1 MSFIAKDSGGGDYKK
16 VPAGV
21 HIGRCY
27 KLIDLG
33 TQSETYEGESKL
45 LPKVCVYWEL
55 TGEDED
61 GQPLVDSE
69 GQPMVIWQ
77 EYTMSL
83 GKKAKLRAALESWR
97 GRAFTDDEL
106 KGFDV
111 SKLIGAYCMVN
122 VTHKTSTTSGK
133 VYAQVSSLTP
143 LPAALKAAKPAP
155 YHANMVW
162 SVESPDMEAFETFH
176 EKLRERI
183 MASLEMQPKKPAP
196 KTHGEMKAE
205 RRQSVGSFDDMDSD
219 IPF

>member
-1 MSFIAKDSGGGDYKK
+1 MSFIAKDSGGGDFKK

-21 HIGRCY
+21 HIGRCF

-33 TQSETYEGESKL
+33 TQEETYEGETKL

-55 TGEDED
+55 SGEEED
-61 GQPLVDSE
+61 GTPLMDHE
-69 GQPMVIWQ
+69 GNPMVIWQ

-97 GRAFTDDEL
+97 GRQFTDEEL

-122 VTHKTSTTSGK
+122 VTHKTSQASGK
-133 VYAQVSSLTP
+133 TYAQVSSLTP
-143 LPAALKAAKPAP
+143 LPAALRNNKPPAH
-155 YHANMVW
+155 YSNVVF
-162 SVESPDMEAFETFH
+162 SVDAFDQKVFDTFH
-176 EKLRERI
+176 DKLKERI
-183 MASLEMQPKKPAP
+183 NASLE
-196 KTHGEMKAE
+196 
-205 RRQSVGSFDDMDSD
+205 RRGVSRADASQSASAFDDVPPPTDDD